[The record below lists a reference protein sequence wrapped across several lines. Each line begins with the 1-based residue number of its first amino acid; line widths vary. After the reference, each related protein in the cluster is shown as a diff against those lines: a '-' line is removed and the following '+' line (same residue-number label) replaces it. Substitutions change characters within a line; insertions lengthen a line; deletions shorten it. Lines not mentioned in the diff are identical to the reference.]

1 MPSVPLHVPVAIIL
15 LGGGLLACF
24 LGYRLLRT
32 LLAVYGFVGGVIVT
46 TLFVDQLQ
54 TWVAVVAT
62 ISGGVIGAVAAIAAY
77 LAGVALIGAG
87 LAAFLLHAMMD
98 AEPNVWVLL
107 AISLAGAL
115 LALTVRRYVL
125 ITGTAFLGAWTTLV
139 GTMALTGNAAAMAA
153 VSGDVSLV
161 FPIAPLSGQVGFVC
175 GWAGLGLVA
184 ALVQLRS
191 TSVGRAG
198 EPRARAKK
206 R

>member
-1 MPSVPLHVPVAIIL
+1 MNFWVTLITFVAS
-15 LGGGLLACF
+15 
-24 LGYRLLRT
+24 T
-32 LLAVYGFVGGVIVT
+32 
-46 TLFVDQLQ
+46 
-54 TWVAVVAT
+54 
-62 ISGGVIGAVAAIAAY
+62 
-77 LAGVALIGAG
+77 
-87 LAAFLLHAMMD
+87 AM
-98 AEPNVWVLL
+98 
-107 AISLAGAL
+107 AGAL

-125 ITGTAFLGAWTTLV
+125 ITGTAFLGAWATLV

-161 FPIAPLSGQVGFVC
+161 FPIAPLSGQVGFVY
-175 GWAGLGLVA
+175 GWAGPGLVA